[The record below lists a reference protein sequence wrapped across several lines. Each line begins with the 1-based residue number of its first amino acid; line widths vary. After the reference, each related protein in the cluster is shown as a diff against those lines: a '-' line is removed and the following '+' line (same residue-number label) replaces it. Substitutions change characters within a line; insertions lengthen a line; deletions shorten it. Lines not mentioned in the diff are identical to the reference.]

1 MKTATLSDTAPDRF
15 KMPCKTSTLSD
26 KLDLTTLT
34 VLDLLPD
41 ELMEVIREAYTEI
54 GRNKVTESALKEG
67 DLAPDFSLFDVRS
80 GRVVSSAALR
90 QEGPVVLNF
99 FRGGWCK
106 YDQAELQC
114 YNDLVSE
121 FKAKG
126 ASVVSVA
133 AEGVEGLKAVVE
145 KENLDNLTVLSDS
158 KFQVAACFG
167 LTFDMK
173 TKLVDA
179 YTKCGIDVAKTN
191 DMNASVLPLAATYV
205 IGQEGRIV
213 YSFVD
218 CDPAKRAEPADV
230 LAAVPEKC
238 APPISIDKSGMDSA
252 SSIASILSAISTGS
266 AHKSPNK
273 KKSKKGVFKKIGR
286 VLSTGKKQLSK
297 PDLFSSGQFSTK

>member
-1 MKTATLSDTAPDRF
+1 MVSEIAPEQTSSRFEMPSKTE
-15 KMPCKTSTLSD
+15 TLSD
-26 KLDLTTLT
+26 KLDLTTLMF
-34 VLDLLPD
+34 LDLLPD
-41 ELMEVIREAYTEI
+41 ELMEVIRQAYAEM
-54 GRNKVTESALKEG
+54 GRNEVTESALQEG
-67 DLAPDFSLFDVRS
+67 DLAPDFSLFDVRT

-106 YDQAELQC
+106 YDQAELKC
-114 YNDLVSE
+114 YNELVSE
-121 FKAKG
+121 FNAKG

-133 AEGVEGLKAVVE
+133 AESLEGLKVAVE

-173 TKLVDA
+173 TKLVEA

-205 IGQEGRIV
+205 IGQDGNIV

-230 LAAVPEKC
+230 LAAIPEKWS
-238 APPISIDKSGMDSA
+238 PPVTTDKFGMDST
-252 SSIASILSAISTGS
+252 SSIASIMGAISTGS
-266 AHKSPNK
+266 AHKSPK
-273 KKSKKGVFKKIGR
+273 KKFKMLKKVVRVFSG
-286 VLSTGKKQLSK
+286 GKKQ
-297 PDLFSSGQFSTK
+297 